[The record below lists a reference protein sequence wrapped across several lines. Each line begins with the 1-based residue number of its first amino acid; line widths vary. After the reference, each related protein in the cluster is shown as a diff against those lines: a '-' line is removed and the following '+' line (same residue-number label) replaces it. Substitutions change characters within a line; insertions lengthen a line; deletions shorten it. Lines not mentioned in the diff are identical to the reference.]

1 MGTRTKAT
9 PEPTTTPTA
18 ETTQEPEI
26 IAEGI
31 LTADIAQ
38 ISRVKDDKKRVQ
50 VTLKGTQ
57 FKTIDFQS
65 GKEIVTN
72 SFSIDSINFLQM
84 VAESG
89 EQYGSLFN
97 AICMRERPNAVILA
111 LLYNGGKISIE
122 RTFKKSTDLR
132 ENSTETYGR
141 NLYKTK
147 VVSIVATNNVQQI
160 NTAMMFMQSQPIEK
174 DLTTSLPMTLT
185 I

>member
-1 MGTRTKAT
+1 MGTKAKVT
-9 PEPTTTPTA
+9 PETTTTPTP
-18 ETTQEPEI
+18 ETIQELEI
-26 IAEGI
+26 MAEGV

-38 ISRVKDDKKRVQ
+38 ISRVKDDKKRIQ
-50 VTLKGTQ
+50 LTLKNAQ
-57 FKTIDFQS
+57 FKTIDFNT
-65 GKEIVTN
+65 GKEVVTN

-111 LLYNGGKISIE
+111 LLYNSGKITIE

-174 DLTTSLPMTLT
+174 DLTASMPMTLT